1 MKRSLMVAGIV
12 AASVLL
18 LGCGDGSTSTDAGS
32 SASGSD
38 IATDTESA
46 VPSDAVII
54 DVRSAEE
61 FAAGHL
67 EGALNYNV
75 EDGTLAEQ
83 LSSLDPNGNYIV
95 YCRSGRRSAVAADMM
110 RAAGFESVTDLGALE
125 TAADSTGRPVV
136 VG

>member
-18 LGCGDGSTSTDAGS
+18 LGCGDDGTSTDAGS

-38 IATDTESA
+38 IATDAESA
-46 VPSDAVII
+46 VPADAVII